1 MLCVLCFCC
10 VGRHR
15 DVSKLEQVVAA
26 AQSAAAFAA
35 GSTTAPEA
43 AGEDKDSA
51 AAAAAAAATSAWV
64 ALIDQG
70 DMRGWTAL
78 HVAVRVVDEM
88 AVPLGS
94 RHLLRLLFPLEPQR
108 TIAGLNVT
116 VGPPL

>member
-51 AAAAAAAATSAWV
+51 AAAAAAATSAWV

-94 RHLLRLLFPLEPQR
+94 RHLLRLLFSLDPQR

>member
-51 AAAAAAAATSAWV
+51 AAAAAAATSAWV

-94 RHLLRLLFPLEPQR
+94 RHLLRLLFSLEPQR